1 MKQKQYCNRFNKDF
15 KNSPHRKKKL
25 FEKTGLERYINETME
40 ELSSYSKILSYF
52 SSKIFHI
59 SEILQERKY

>member
-40 ELSSYSKILSYF
+40 ELSSYSKILS
-52 SSKIFHI
+52 
-59 SEILQERKY
+59 